1 MSMTVEINE
10 YVRQLRTVGAELPFP
25 LAHRI
30 IEAGELALG
39 PLVALAID
47 TELIIGP
54 IPLCYAPLHA
64 LRLLGEIAN
73 PAMIDPLIHAPIP
86 ASPDRISEQRT
97 TIWDGEV
104 PQMLARCGADAL
116 EPLLAL
122 LDNDHTS
129 NIGHHRAAI
138 ARTYLS
144 VAQSELTAIIVAAL
158 NARLTTN
165 DPDRNA
171 SAALA
176 LANMGVDASYPL
188 VMAAYK
194 EGHIA
199 KDAVQ
204 PGPLRQLLLSRSNA
218 RLSCVKH
225 PLGERYAH
233 HPLNPPPPAETR

>member
-1 MSMTVEINE
+1 MTVEINE
-10 YVRQLRTVGAELPFP
+10 YVRQLRTVGAELPIP
-25 LAHRI
+25 LAQRI
-30 IEAGELALG
+30 ITTGELALA

-47 TELIIGP
+47 TELVVGA
-54 IPLCYAPLHA
+54 IPLCYGPLHA
-64 LRLLGEIAN
+64 LRILGEIAH
-73 PAMIDPLIHAPIP
+73 PAMIAPLIHAPIP
-86 ASPDRISEQRT
+86 ASPDRISEQRA

-104 PQMLARCGADAL
+104 PQMIARCGTDAL
-116 EPLLAL
+116 EPLLGL
-122 LDNDHTS
+122 LDDDHTS

-138 ARTYLS
+138 ALAYLS
-144 VAQSELTAIIVAAL
+144 VTHTELASLIVAAL
-158 NARLTTN
+158 NARLTTSN
-165 DPDRNA
+165 PDRNA

-176 LANMGVDASYPL
+176 LANMGVDASYSL

-194 EGHIA
+194 AGHIA

-233 HPLNPPPPAETR
+233 HPLNPPVQAETR